1 MSEQPP
7 PPSGNLP
14 PPPPPGGNYP
24 PPPPPQGGGYPPPQ
38 GGSGYPSP
46 QGSVLPQEAYT
57 SWGTRVLA
65 WLIDYVPV
73 IILTGIG
80 YGLLMGTRET
90 ECITDSSEYQMGEFC
105 AEGASTLGQLS
116 FGLFGV
122 LLPLAY
128 GVWNYGYRQGT
139 TGSSIGKSV
148 MKFKVVSEKTWQPIG
163 FGLSLVREIIYWV
176 ASAACGVVWLVA
188 VLFPLWDPKRQ
199 SLADKIMTT
208 VCVPLDQTPGQPNY

>member
-7 PPSGNLP
+7 PSSGNLP

-24 PPPPPQGGGYPPPQ
+24 SQ
-38 GGSGYPSP
+38 GGSGYASP
-46 QGSVLPQEAYT
+46 VLPQEAYT

-80 YGLLMGTRET
+80 YGLLMGTQET
-90 ECITDSSEYQMGEFC
+90 ECITGSSEYQMGEFC
-105 AEGASTLGQLS
+105 TGSPSLLGQGA
-116 FGLFGV
+116 FALFGI

-208 VCVPLDQTPGQPNY
+208 VCVPLDQTPGQPTY

>member
-1 MSEQPP
+1 MSEQSPP
-7 PPSGNLP
+7 HSGNLP

-24 PPPPPQGGGYPPPQ
+24 PPPPTQ

-46 QGSVLPQEAYT
+46 QGSILPPEAYT

-65 WLIDYVPV
+65 WLIDYVPI

-80 YGLLMGTRET
+80 YGLLMGTQET

-105 AEGASTLGQLS
+105 TGSPSILGQVS

-148 MKFKVVSEKTWQPIG
+148 MKFNVVSEKTWQPIG

-208 VCVPLDQTPGQPNY
+208 VCVPLDQTPGQPTY